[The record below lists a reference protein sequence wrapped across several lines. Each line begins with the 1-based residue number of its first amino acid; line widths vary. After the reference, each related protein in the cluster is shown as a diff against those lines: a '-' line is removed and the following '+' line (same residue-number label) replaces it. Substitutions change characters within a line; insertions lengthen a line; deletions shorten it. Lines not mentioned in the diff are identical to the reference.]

1 MAIKVATKN
10 SSFDG
15 KLQFPLNTTRL
26 CDGRGY
32 RGGFDTIQ
40 LFFPQPPIKLVV
52 FFFSFSLNKTQQHS
66 ARETVHENAKEF

>member
-40 LFFPQPPIKLVV
+40 LPPPYPHQAGCIFFPL
-52 FFFSFSLNKTQQHS
+52 LNKTQQHS
-66 ARETVHENAKEF
+66 KRETVHENAKEF